1 MSNSSSISRAVTGV
15 VSLADA
21 VFRRLFKASNGTRVD
36 NDELKH
42 LADKVRCLA
51 GTLHSLAVTA
61 SAFEGEIVGPSP
73 RLDQLESCRRTLLAI
88 DNGLANSLQGG
99 VGPSF
104 PSNDTRDLF
113 QDIEEHT
120 AALTEALS
128 AISLE
133 ALLKSLSQEE
143 AAGDDGTDAPDGMDG
158 TLDITTRVKLDNEA
172 RRIIDYFM
180 EVDHQPH
187 LEAALKSRHPMTALW
202 ITENDTL
209 KQWRRGVMPS
219 IWLNGAPGVGKTI
232 LAGSIIEETLK
243 LSSPSVAVAF
253 YFCDHGDNLSILP
266 VNVLGAIAAQVGM
279 QNRDAFSRL
288 NEVFKEAR
296 PPFPRGER
304 PPVPV
309 ITRAILDMADVFD
322 HLYIIVDGVDEC
334 GDQTNA
340 VLEELM
346 VLATS
351 RDSIRM
357 ALLSRNEQSIQEKLQ
372 RSFTDIE
379 ISAQEEDLQL
389 YVAAEVEERILN
401 RNLRIDDMCFKDEL
415 IKRLVRGANG
425 R

>member
-1 MSNSSSISRAVTGV
+1 
-15 VSLADA
+15 
-21 VFRRLFKASNGTRVD
+21 
-36 NDELKH
+36 
-42 LADKVRCLA
+42 
-51 GTLHSLAVTA
+51 
-61 SAFEGEIVGPSP
+61 
-73 RLDQLESCRRTLLAI
+73 
-88 DNGLANSLQGG
+88 
-99 VGPSF
+99 
-104 PSNDTRDLF
+104 
-113 QDIEEHT
+113 
-120 AALTEALS
+120 
-128 AISLE
+128 
-133 ALLKSLSQEE
+133 
-143 AAGDDGTDAPDGMDG
+143 
-158 TLDITTRVKLDNEA
+158 
-172 RRIIDYFM
+172 M